1 MLLNKNLNL
10 IEYNKF
16 RQNMALMDRVVLED
30 LYRFYHGC
38 DQAPYDY
45 YNADYLV
52 SPNSS
57 EHSQYFKMVQPLASE
72 LYDLWFPRLM
82 ETIIEDERDQHNLN
96 LIGKNIKDASDMVE
110 LVWCAMQLWD
120 AVCDDLHQRKSA

>member
-16 RQNMALMDRVVLED
+16 RQKMAFMNTVVMED
-30 LYRFYHGC
+30 LYRSYHEC
-38 DQAPYDY
+38 DQAPYDH

-52 SPNSS
+52 SPNNS
-57 EHSQYFKMVQPLASE
+57 EHGEYFSKVKPLLSE
-72 LYDLWFPRLM
+72 LYALWFPRLM

-96 LIGKNIKDASDMVE
+96 LIGKNIKDANDMVE
-110 LVWCAMQLWD
+110 LVWSAMQLWD
-120 AVCDDLHQRKSA
+120 AARGYLAKQRSA